1 MKRVIVSLFVFVL
14 LIVCGL
20 VLFKEKNYP
29 DDENTLYSIRFNNI
43 KLRFERYDY
52 SLGQNQM
59 VGVEKSINK
68 GKNFDK
74 VTDEL
79 LIVSMDAKFVFINE
93 KLGFAVSKKDL
104 NKSNNYSGI
113 KVTDDGGKTFIDA
126 TINYN
131 NPDIELISVL
141 DVPYLENDLLK
152 LDCSIY
158 QVKEDKTG

>member
-1 MKRVIVSLFVFVL
+1 MKRVIVSVFVFVL

-74 VTDEL
+74 VTDE
-79 LIVSMDAKFVFINE
+79 
-93 KLGFAVSKKDL
+93 
-104 NKSNNYSGI
+104 
-113 KVTDDGGKTFIDA
+113 
-126 TINYN
+126 
-131 NPDIELISVL
+131 
-141 DVPYLENDLLK
+141 
-152 LDCSIY
+152 
-158 QVKEDKTG
+158 